1 MTMMNRSTRRWKLK
15 GIALIAMTFIL
26 EACGGGIPVRLRV
39 DQFFVDVDL
48 GEAIGSVE
56 SSLLAQGILPEGS
69 RGIPAIWPDYL
80 PRVQYEVDLTSPP
93 VPVDLTPEEG
103 GENEAAYEAI
113 NKAGQIV
120 NRLEINR
127 LVLRLE
133 RADFNVPLPELEIQ
147 VADALDADP
156 NDRLAWF
163 TIGRIEAAESNNTAK
178 DLEFQFVEGGES
190 YLNGQMG
197 DKEREFSLRVRGR
210 ASIDTDELSEIPR
223 GLLRVR
229 FITEATF
236 FIDPQGAASV
246 GLDELEN
253 ATGDDGDTTGDDGN
267 PAQ

>member
-1 MTMMNRSTRRWKLK
+1 MLKLCAPWKLK
-15 GIALIAMTFIL
+15 GLALIATTFIL

-39 DQFFVDVDL
+39 DQFAVDVDL
-48 GEAIGSVE
+48 GEAIDNVE

-69 RGIPAIWPDYL
+69 RGIPAIWPSDL
-80 PRVQYEVDLTSPP
+80 PRVRYDVDLTSPP

-103 GENEAAYEAI
+103 GENEDAYKAI
-113 NKAGQIV
+113 NQAGQIV

-133 RADFNVPLPELEIQ
+133 RSDVSVPLPELEVQ
-147 VADALDADP
+147 VADTLDADP

-163 TIGRIEAAESNNTAK
+163 TIGRIEGGEPGQAQ
-178 DLEFQFVEGGES
+178 DLEFEFLEGGES

-197 DKEREFSLRVRGR
+197 DKDREFSLRVRGK
-210 ASIDTDELSEIPR
+210 ASIDTDIFNELPR

-246 GLDELEN
+246 GLEELEN
-253 ATGDDGDTTGDDGN
+253 ATSDDGGESDDGDGSK
-267 PAQ
+267 

>member
-1 MTMMNRSTRRWKLK
+1 MSNRYSYSWTLR
-15 GIALIAMTFIL
+15 GVALFAMTFIL

-39 DQFFVDVDL
+39 DQFSVDVDL
-48 GEAIGSVE
+48 GEAVDSVE

-69 RGIPAIWPDYL
+69 RGIPAVWPEYL
-80 PRVQYEVDLTSPP
+80 PRVQYDVDLTSPP

-103 GENEAAYEAI
+103 GENEDAYKAI
-113 NKAGQIV
+113 NQAGQIV

-147 VADALDADP
+147 VADTLDADP

-163 TIGRIEAAESNNTAK
+163 TIGRIEAGESNEVAK

-246 GLDELEN
+246 GLEELEN
-253 ATGDDGDTTGDDGN
+253 ATSGDDESD
-267 PAQ
+267 AQDPSDSE